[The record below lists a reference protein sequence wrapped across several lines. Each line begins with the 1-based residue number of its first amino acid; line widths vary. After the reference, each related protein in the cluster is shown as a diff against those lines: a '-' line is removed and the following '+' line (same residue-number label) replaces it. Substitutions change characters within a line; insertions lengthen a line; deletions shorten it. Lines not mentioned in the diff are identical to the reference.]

1 MGWTIIGERN
11 VASNSPGSDDWV
23 EYLAIRPCGNVF
35 EMTICGY
42 EVLGEPPSS
51 WFNEDG
57 NPLPAYSTKN
67 GSLLFPDELNGTK
80 ISSYDGVNLLGDLV
94 QDPDFEL
101 VVILDNAESIS
112 KGSVKLNWTDPGA
125 LLDISTTIFSLSV

>member
-1 MGWTIIGERN
+1 MGWTIVGERN

-23 EYLAIRPCGNVF
+23 EYLAIRPCGNAF

-67 GSLLFPDELNGTK
+67 GSLLFPDELYGTK
-80 ISSYDGVNLLGDLV
+80 ISAYDGVNFLGDLV

-112 KGSVKLNWTDPGA
+112 KGSVKLNWTEPGA

>member
-1 MGWTIIGERN
+1 
-11 VASNSPGSDDWV
+11 
-23 EYLAIRPCGNVF
+23 
-35 EMTICGY
+35 MTICGY

-51 WFNEDG
+51 WFSEDG

-80 ISSYDGVNLLGDLV
+80 ISAYDGVNLLGDLV

-125 LLDISTTIFSLSV
+125 LLDISTSIISLSL